1 MQENYRILGI
11 SENASDEELEQA
23 YKTLKAKYRE
33 ERFLEGEAGNEAAK
47 KLTQVETAYA
57 EIKAAR
63 EQKKGEENSDFDFSE
78 VEAFLKAGN
87 ISAAQE
93 KLDNYNDRN
102 AEWHYLQSVVFYKK
116 NWTNESKKQLEIA
129 MNMEPT
135 NKKYSEAY
143 TKLKEKIEFTEKQFK
158 SGNTDFGGNTAGQP
172 AGEKQMGGDACG
184 SMMNFCTTLCCMDM
198 LCSCCCR

>member
-33 ERFLEGEAGNEAAK
+33 ERFLEGEAGNAAAK

-63 EQKKGEENSDFDFSE
+63 EQKKGAESSDFDFSE
-78 VEAFLKAGN
+78 VEALLKAGN

-135 NKKYSEAY
+135 NKKYSDAY

-158 SGNTDFGGNTAGQP
+158 SGNTDFGGNAAGQP

>member
-1 MQENYRILGI
+1 MQENYKILGI
-11 SENASDEELEQA
+11 SDKASDEELEEA
-23 YKTLKAKYRE
+23 YKKLKARLRE
-33 ERFLEGEAGNEAAK
+33 ERFMEGEVGNEAAK

-63 EQKKGEENSDFDFSE
+63 ERVKDEETHDYDFSE
-78 VEAFLKAGN
+78 VEAFLKDGN

-129 MNMEPT
+129 MNMDPT
-135 NKKYSEAY
+135 NSKYSNAY
-143 TKLKEKIEFTEKQFK
+143 TKLKEKMEFTEKQFK
-158 SGNTDFGGNTAGQP
+158 SGNTDFGKDQQ